1 MHLGCKIHKGQLHY
15 TREDVDI
22 LELLLEHGGSDSV
35 LKLAGEAKE
44 TAVHNV
50 AQTGNVDIMSTL
62 LGKLDRGKVQVSH
75 RSMILYY
82 YYTQHITVC
91 PLGLESLTA
100 SLLQVCQENP
110 LKMSKTPIF
119 RGSPGTPGWPK
130 FFFHM
135 VII

>member
-44 TAVHNV
+44 TAMHNV

-75 RSMILYY
+75 HSII
-82 YYTQHITVC
+82 YYTIIIPAYLSNLTQG
-91 PLGLESLTA
+91 GLNFDCGLKGKLLTLTMLHKLTQSL
-100 SLLQVCQENP
+100 
-110 LKMSKTPIF
+110 
-119 RGSPGTPGWPK
+119 
-130 FFFHM
+130 
-135 VII
+135 

>member
-91 PLGLESLTA
+91 PLGLESLRHLCYRCA
-100 SLLQVCQENP
+100 RR
-110 LKMSKTPIF
+110 TP
-119 RGSPGTPGWPK
+119 
-130 FFFHM
+130 
-135 VII
+135 

>member
-15 TREDVDI
+15 NTEDVDI

-50 AQTGNVDIMSTL
+50 AQTGNVDILSTL

-75 RSMILYY
+75 RSIILYY
-82 YYTQHITVC
+82 YY
-91 PLGLESLTA
+91 S
-100 SLLQVCQENP
+100 
-110 LKMSKTPIF
+110 
-119 RGSPGTPGWPK
+119 
-130 FFFHM
+130 
-135 VII
+135 

>member
-44 TAVHNV
+44 TAMHNV

-75 RSMILYY
+75 RSIILYY
-82 YYTQHITVC
+82 YYSCISNLTQG
-91 PLGLESLTA
+91 GLNFDSVDLRR
-100 SLLQVCQENP
+100 S
-110 LKMSKTPIF
+110 F
-119 RGSPGTPGWPK
+119 
-130 FFFHM
+130 
-135 VII
+135 